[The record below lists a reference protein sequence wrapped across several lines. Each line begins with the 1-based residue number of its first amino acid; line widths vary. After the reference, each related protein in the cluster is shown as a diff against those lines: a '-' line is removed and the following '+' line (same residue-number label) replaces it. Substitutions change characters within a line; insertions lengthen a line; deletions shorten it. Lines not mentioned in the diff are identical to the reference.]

1 MISFLLFFPFLQL
14 RRKLDEWTISQQ
26 SDRALFGLIKVLLQK
41 ARVLIDYTS
50 HPSSLTTISSSYS
63 ISALSTI
70 CSFWFFF
77 SRMKYVWI
85 SSLAPNSILWYSVI
99 FSSMS
104 NNSEE
109 MSSLQQ
115 RTHLH
120 PCYYSFFAICI
131 TFCWRGHCIE
141 LYGRHIVYNRCPL
154 NSSKIWKSYIA
165 LSSRVVYVVFNTW

>member
-1 MISFLLFFPFLQL
+1 MNNFTAEWPSPFWINQSFAA
-14 RRKLDEWTISQQ
+14 K
-26 SDRALFGLIKVLLQK
+26 
-41 ARVLIDYTS
+41 
-50 HPSSLTTISSSYS
+50 SSSSDWLYFSPVFFDHNFLILQHLS
-63 ISALSTI
+63 IINHLFILVLFLPHEICLNIISCPQLLGQLSLPTRYFDTLL
-70 CSFWFFF
+70 S
-77 SRMKYVWI
+77 
-85 SSLAPNSILWYSVI
+85 